1 MPNAPCLSSAAAQ
14 PAAFVPCLSS
24 APTAFAGTLPV
35 HRIAP
40 FVSLSHHHEPKTW
53 LGSQPPS
60 NADDEGTRDDEAQQ
74 PQSFSGLFSL
84 DGLAPSS
91 TNDATMLKADFPSE
105 GPLYEYSASIEERL
119 SQELDEDKNDDNDAP
134 FLSEA
139 DYKRASMGLG
149 RDGSIQVPGGSRN
162 TAGSGADA
170 DAYERITKI
179 LLESDAPPIPPEF
192 MDNRPLPPDMS
203 SDEIL
208 LSLASAQG
216 NNKNKVDEELH
227 RRVMMGENIED
238 NGGGAEMPTIQPKE
252 KIEEL
257 VASKRNESYRRHRD
271 EALAKLEQ
279 KMEEMMAS
287 LPSEGDGAAEN
298 QSTNSDSNGER
309 DIAMTCDG
317 CGCKLSPIELDH
329 AKSLGKGKKHL
340 CQVCNAE
347 RFIEKR
353 PYAPDIPLIGY
364 GSGGQFGGRK
374 IYKKREMRV
383 LKKRSE
389 GPAQTYRDGN
399 TKRNSKSDAPQQ
411 NSKTDKRSSSV
422 DPGAWRARYSGQ
434 SGGSMR
440 QVPVSGVSEKR
451 TPIEPKA
458 KQDPDVKDFA
468 DSSTDEESLDSE
480 EDTVETIESEWVQAE
495 DPDTGEFFFWNE
507 STGEMRMD
515 VPF

>member
-1 MPNAPCLSSAAAQ
+1 MPTTPLSSAAGQ
-14 PAAFVPCLSS
+14 PTAFISCLSS
-24 APTAFAGTLPV
+24 VPTGFAGNLPV
-35 HRIAP
+35 QHITP
-40 FVSLSHHHEPKTW
+40 FVSQSHRREPKTW

-60 NADDEGTRDDEAQQ
+60 NADDEGKRDDEAQQ
-74 PQSFSGLFSL
+74 PPSFSGLFSL
-84 DGLAPSS
+84 DGLASSS
-91 TNDATMLKADFPSE
+91 TNDATMLRADFPSE

-192 MDNRPLPPDMS
+192 MDNTPLPPDMS

-216 NNKNKVDEELH
+216 NNKDKVDEELH
-227 RRVMMGENIED
+227 RRVMMGENSED

-279 KMEEMMAS
+279 EMEKMMAS
-287 LPSEGDGAAEN
+287 LPSKGGGTAQD
-298 QSTNSDSNGER
+298 QSTNTDSDADR

-317 CGCKLSPIELDH
+317 CGCKLLPIELDH

-364 GSGGQFGGRK
+364 GNGGQFGGRK
-374 IYKKREMRV
+374 IYNKREMRV
-383 LKKRSE
+383 VKKRE
-389 GPAQTYRDGN
+389 DGLAQSFRDGN
-399 TKRNSKSDAPQQ
+399 TKRKSKSDAPKQI
-411 NSKTDKRSSSV
+411 STKDKRSLSV
-422 DPGAWRARYSGQ
+422 DPSAWRARYSGQ
-434 SGGSMR
+434 PGGSTR

-458 KQDPDVKDFA
+458 KQVSDVKDFA
-468 DSSTDEESLDSE
+468 ESSTDEESLNSE
-480 EDTVETIESEWVQAE
+480 EDTVETIESEWVQVE